1 MNSLAIWS
9 DDRCLLQNK
18 GQRNGSFIPET
29 VCVFGTLSQP
39 YNQILE
45 NIHTEVKNPR
55 LNPIQFP
62 FYCAFHPRN
71 HKIPG
76 KPREKGRGL
85 NIVSD
90 NHLSASLIKL
100 AFIPHPDCSRRCWRA
115 ASWTPAVLLVKLLPV
130 LLGLIMFFV
139 LGCRVIQRGNRPN
152 RLTPNN
158 IPSKPILS
166 YPWACPI
173 VS

>member
-1 MNSLAIWS
+1 MQQTPGETERFKDSVNSLAIGS
-9 DDRCLLQNK
+9 DGRCLLQNK

-100 AFIPHPDCSRRCWRA
+100 AFIPHPGCSRRCWRA
-115 ASWTPAVLLVKLLPV
+115 AS
-130 LLGLIMFFV
+130 
-139 LGCRVIQRGNRPN
+139 
-152 RLTPNN
+152 
-158 IPSKPILS
+158 
-166 YPWACPI
+166 
-173 VS
+173 